1 MTTTRNVTG
10 NRSLLPCLS
19 LEAALAPQ
27 RRKGRVAA
35 EQLQKTYGTSYF
47 AARPLRPSGTSPVPG
62 EARHINSLQASRP
75 ACCFFGSRRAAI
87 RSRERALGHGP
98 QGFCL
103 LRCRSPGGRPGIAFR
118 RATAF
123 VPFSGRRESAARRRR
138 GGYVASSA
146 SVGHRC
152 PAAML
157 LRGHSGTGK
166 MRLPYGQAHFSYF
179 ILFLRRE
186 GTPFNPR
193 EPAHRRKS
201 SSPATG

>member
-1 MTTTRNVTG
+1 MLRETAACSRVSPLRQRWRRNAGKAELQQNSYRKRTAQAIL
-10 NRSLLPCLS
+10 RLDLSALRAPLLSQARQGISTAC
-19 LEAALAPQ
+19 
-27 RRKGRVAA
+27 RRRGQHVASSGA
-35 EQLQKTYGTSYF
+35 GGLRF
-47 AARPLRPSGTSPVPG
+47 AAGSEPLGTG
-62 EARHINSLQASRP
+62 RKR
-75 ACCFFGSRRAAI
+75 FG
-87 RSRERALGHGP
+87 
-98 QGFCL
+98 L

-166 MRLPYGQAHFSYF
+166 MRLPQGQAHFSYF

>member
-62 EARHINSLQASRP
+62 EARHITARRRHGHHVASSGAGGLRFAAGSEP
-75 ACCFFGSRRAAI
+75 LGTGRKRFG
-87 RSRERALGHGP
+87 
-98 QGFCL
+98 L
-103 LRCRSPGGRPGIAFR
+103 LRCRFPGGRPGIAFR